1 MTQEQAVESL
11 RAVERDR
18 RWTLVGSGPGGA
30 KLINDYLGYLA
41 DRGYSP
47 RTVRA
52 LTHQRCPRSPYR
64 CLI

>member
-30 KLINDYLGYLA
+30 KLINDYLA
-41 DRGYSP
+41 CDETDQNRGNFIGSC
-47 RTVRA
+47 VR
-52 LTHQRCPRSPYR
+52 
-64 CLI
+64 